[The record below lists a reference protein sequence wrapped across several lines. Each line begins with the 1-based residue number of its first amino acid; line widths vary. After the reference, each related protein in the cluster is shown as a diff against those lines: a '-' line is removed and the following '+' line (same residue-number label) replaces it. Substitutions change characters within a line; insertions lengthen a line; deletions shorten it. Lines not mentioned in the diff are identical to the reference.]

1 MGKKKRSKFHRHKS
15 KFYRKKE
22 QKTYERRKK
31 NNLGHPTLPLYSITY
46 LLHTKTGNFWHILP
60 IVAKNCVCQEISSK
74 SNRRRRFYTTKHVNF
89 FGLSE
94 KFVLR
99 ISCYHLTSF
108 SSFYLCLSIS
118 VSAYFLV

>member
-1 MGKKKRSKFHRHKS
+1 
-15 KFYRKKE
+15 
-22 QKTYERRKK
+22 
-31 NNLGHPTLPLYSITY
+31 
-46 LLHTKTGNFWHILP
+46 
-60 IVAKNCVCQEISSK
+60 VAKNCVCQEISSK

-89 FGLSE
+89 FGLSV

-118 VSAYFLV
+118 VSAYFLVSYLVELKYFERKLTRKTKGRFFTKVKTSEHVYQNEFWVCFLPFCSAIFKKNVLLRIMIL